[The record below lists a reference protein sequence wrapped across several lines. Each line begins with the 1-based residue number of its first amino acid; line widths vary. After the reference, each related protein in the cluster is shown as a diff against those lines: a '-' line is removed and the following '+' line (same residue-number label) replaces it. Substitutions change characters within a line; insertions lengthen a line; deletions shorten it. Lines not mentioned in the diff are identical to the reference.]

1 LNTQSGKVWVLSFA
15 LGIIAISQLTIP
27 LLDAAAYVFA
37 KILQRNF
44 TAAIHSGSALL
55 DVNSRVR
62 FEDWF
67 NQKAQSVRAFR
78 KGPITVMNVVGTS
91 LWDTCIEALPLR
103 NENQVE
109 TLLLAEGKALS
120 FLILNIAEPFDAHG
134 M

>member
-1 LNTQSGKVWVLSFA
+1 
-15 LGIIAISQLTIP
+15 
-27 LLDAAAYVFA
+27 
-37 KILQRNF
+37 
-44 TAAIHSGSALL
+44 
-55 DVNSRVR
+55 
-62 FEDWF
+62 
-67 NQKAQSVRAFR
+67 
-78 KGPITVMNVVGTS
+78 MNVVGTS